1 MSNTFENIGIA
12 VVSLAVG
19 IVIGMKLKKNSEK
32 SPEETTEKT
41 TEKTK
46 KIANFVAKN
55 KEYVVAAV
63 GGGIVLAKEAGR
75 IIRDIRRTV
84 EERSKKYRIYDHS
97 TGKYIYLNREMTSY
111 EHLIFDN
118 RKRNGESASQ
128 ILYDMGLLG
137 R

>member
-12 VVSLAVG
+12 VVSLAIG
-19 IVIGMKLKKNSEK
+19 IVIGMKLKQNSEK
-32 SPEETTEKT
+32 SPEEETEKP
-41 TEKTK
+41 K
-46 KIANFVAKN
+46 KIKEFVAKN
-55 KEYVVAAV
+55 KEYIVAAASIGVVA
-63 GGGIVLAKEAGR
+63 AKEAGR
-75 IIRDIRRTV
+75 IVRDIRRTV
-84 EERSKKYRIYDHS
+84 EDRSKKYRIYDHS

-111 EHLIFDN
+111 EHLMYDN